1 MPQTIHPNA
10 SILIIDDEPQ
20 IRKFLDIA
28 LRAQGYQVH
37 VAENGMQGL
46 ETLATRGADLLILD
60 LGLPDME
67 GQQVLTEMRLWSDIP
82 VIVLS
87 ARPDENQKIKLLD
100 AGANDYVTKPFS
112 IQELC
117 ARIRVM
123 FRNKPQQSE
132 QNIVFDDGQLSVDV
146 AEHVVRFANE
156 EIILTKKEFQLLALL
171 IRHQGK
177 IVTQKQIMTE
187 LWGISHEEDTHY
199 LRILVKNSAAKLEI
213 LRSLQNI
220 FLPLQAWGY
229 VFKDNPKLKIK
240 REFAKLSF

>member
-1 MPQTIHPNA
+1 MPQTIHSNA

-28 LRAQGYQVH
+28 LRAQGYQVL

-67 GQQVLTEMRLWSDIP
+67 GQQVLTEMKQWSDIP

-146 AEHVVRFANE
+146 AEHVVTFAQE
-156 EIILTKKEFQLLALL
+156 EIVLTKKEFQLLALL

-199 LRILVKNSAAKLEI
+199 LRILVKKLRTKIGDSAVTPKYIFTIAGVG
-213 LRSLQNI
+213 LRFQGQS
-220 FLPLQAWGY
+220 
-229 VFKDNPKLKIK
+229 
-240 REFAKLSF
+240 

>member
-1 MPQTIHPNA
+1 MPQTIYPNA

-28 LRAQGYQVH
+28 LRAQGYQVQ
-37 VAENGMQGL
+37 VAENGMKGL
-46 ETLATRGADLLILD
+46 EILATRGADLLILD
-60 LGLPDME
+60 LGLPDIE
-67 GQQVLTEMRLWSDIP
+67 GQQVLTEMRQWSDIP

-117 ARIRVM
+117 ARIREM

-146 AEHVVRFANE
+146 AEHVVTFAQE
-156 EIILTKKEFQLLALL
+156 EIVLTKKEFQLLALL

-199 LRILVKNSAAKLEI
+199 LRILVKK
-213 LRSLQNI
+213 LRSKIGDSAVTPKYI
-220 FLPLQAWGY
+220 FTIAGVGLRFQGQ
-229 VFKDNPKLKIK
+229 
-240 REFAKLSF
+240 S

>member
-1 MPQTIHPNA
+1 MPQTTHPNA

-28 LRAQGYQVH
+28 LRAQGYQVQ
-37 VAENGMQGL
+37 VAENGMKGL
-46 ETLATRGADLLILD
+46 EILATRGADLLILD

-67 GQQVLTEMRLWSDIP
+67 GQQVLTEMRQWSDIP

-146 AEHVVRFANE
+146 AEHVVRFTNE
-156 EIILTKKEFQLLALL
+156 EIVLTKKEFQLLALL

-199 LRILVKNSAAKLEI
+199 LRILVKKLRTKIGDSAITPKYIFTIAGVG
-213 LRSLQNI
+213 LRFQGQS
-220 FLPLQAWGY
+220 
-229 VFKDNPKLKIK
+229 
-240 REFAKLSF
+240 

>member
-1 MPQTIHPNA
+1 MPHTFNQHA

-28 LRAQGYQVH
+28 LRAQGYSVH
-37 VAENGMQGL
+37 VAENGVKGL
-46 ETLATRGADLLILD
+46 ECLASRGADLLILD

-67 GQQVLTEMRLWSDIP
+67 GQEVLTELRQWSDIP

-87 ARPDENQKIKLLD
+87 ARPDENQKIRLLD

-123 FRNKPQQSE
+123 FRNKPQHLE
-132 QNIVFDDGQLSVDV
+132 QHIVFNDGQLWVDV
-146 AEHVVRFANE
+146 AEHTVQLAGQ
-156 EIILTKKEFQLLALL
+156 EITLTKKEFQLLALL

-199 LRILVKNSAAKLEI
+199 LRILVKKLRTKIGDSALSPKYIYTIAGVG
-213 LRSLQNI
+213 LR
-220 FLPLQAWGY
+220 FLG
-229 VFKDNPKLKIK
+229 
-240 REFAKLSF
+240 

>member
-1 MPQTIHPNA
+1 MPHSFNSPA

-37 VAENGMQGL
+37 VAENGMKGL
-46 ETLATRGADLLILD
+46 ESLATRGADLLILD

-67 GQQVLTEMRLWSDIP
+67 GLEVLTELRQWSDIP

-123 FRNKPQQSE
+123 FRNKPQQAE
-132 QNIVFDDGQLSVDV
+132 HNLIFNDGQLWIDV
-146 AEHVVRFANE
+146 AEHAAKLAGG
-156 EIILTKKEFQLLALL
+156 EITLTKKEFQLLALL

-199 LRILVKNSAAKLEI
+199 LRILVKKLRTKIGDSAVTPKYIFTIAGVG
-213 LRSLQNI
+213 LR
-220 FLPLQAWGY
+220 FG
-229 VFKDNPKLKIK
+229 
-240 REFAKLSF
+240 E

>member
-1 MPQTIHPNA
+1 MPQTIYPSA

-28 LRAQGYQVH
+28 LRAQGYQVQ
-37 VAENGMQGL
+37 VAENGMKGL
-46 ETLATRGADLLILD
+46 EILATRGADLLILD

-67 GQQVLTEMRLWSDIP
+67 GQQVLTEMRQWSDIP

-123 FRNKPQQSE
+123 FRNKPQLSE

-146 AEHVVRFANE
+146 AEHVVTFTQE
-156 EIILTKKEFQLLALL
+156 EIVLTKKEFQLLALL

-199 LRILVKNSAAKLEI
+199 LRILVKK
-213 LRSLQNI
+213 LRSKIGDSAVTPKYI
-220 FLPLQAWGY
+220 FTIAGVGLRFQGQ
-229 VFKDNPKLKIK
+229 
-240 REFAKLSF
+240 S

>member
-1 MPQTIHPNA
+1 MPQTIYPNA

-28 LRAQGYQVH
+28 LRAQDYQVQ
-37 VAENGMQGL
+37 VAENGMKGL
-46 ETLATRGADLLILD
+46 EILATRGADLLILD
-60 LGLPDME
+60 LGLPDIE
-67 GQQVLTEMRLWSDIP
+67 GQQVLTEMRQWSDIP

-87 ARPDENQKIKLLD
+87 ARPDENEKIKLLD

-146 AEHVVRFANE
+146 AEHVVRFAQE
-156 EIILTKKEFQLLALL
+156 EIVLSKKEFQLLALL

-199 LRILVKNSAAKLEI
+199 LRILVKKLRTKMGDSAVTPKYIFTIAGVG
-213 LRSLQNI
+213 LR
-220 FLPLQAWGY
+220 FLG
-229 VFKDNPKLKIK
+229 
-240 REFAKLSF
+240 ES

>member
-28 LRAQGYQVH
+28 LRAQGYQVY
-37 VAENGMQGL
+37 VAENGMKGL
-46 ETLATRGADLLILD
+46 EILATRGADLLILD

-67 GQQVLTEMRLWSDIP
+67 GQQVLTEMRQWSDIP

-146 AEHVVRFANE
+146 AEHVVKLAHE
-156 EIILTKKEFQLLALL
+156 EIVLTKKEFQLLALL

-199 LRILVKNSAAKLEI
+199 LRILVKK
-213 LRSLQNI
+213 LRSKIGDSAVTPKYI
-220 FLPLQAWGY
+220 FTIAGVGLRFDAA
-229 VFKDNPKLKIK
+229 N
-240 REFAKLSF
+240 RT

>member
-1 MPQTIHPNA
+1 MPHTFNQHA

-28 LRAQGYQVH
+28 LRAQGYSVH
-37 VAENGMQGL
+37 VAENGVKGL
-46 ETLATRGADLLILD
+46 ESLASRGADLLILD

-67 GQQVLTEMRLWSDIP
+67 GQEVLTELRQWSDIP

-87 ARPDENQKIKLLD
+87 ARPDENQKIRLLD

-123 FRNKPQQSE
+123 FRNKPQHLE
-132 QNIVFDDGQLSVDV
+132 QHIVFNDGQLWVDV
-146 AEHVVRFANE
+146 AEHTVQLAGQ
-156 EIILTKKEFQLLALL
+156 EITLTKKEFQLLALL

-187 LWGISHEEDTHY
+187 LWGITHEEDTHY
-199 LRILVKNSAAKLEI
+199 LRILVKKLRTKIGDSALSPKYIYTIAGVG
-213 LRSLQNI
+213 LR
-220 FLPLQAWGY
+220 FLG
-229 VFKDNPKLKIK
+229 
-240 REFAKLSF
+240 

>member
-1 MPQTIHPNA
+1 MPQSFHSQA

-37 VAENGMQGL
+37 VAENGMKGL
-46 ETLATRGADLLILD
+46 EVLATRGADLLILD
-60 LGLPDME
+60 LGLPDMD
-67 GQQVLTEMRLWSDIP
+67 GQAVLLELRQWSDIP

-123 FRNKPQQSE
+123 FRNKPQQAE
-132 QNIVFDDGQLSVDV
+132 HNLMFNDGQLWVDV
-146 AEHVVRFANE
+146 AEHAAKLAGE
-156 EIILTKKEFQLLALL
+156 DITLTKKEFQLLALL

-187 LWGISHEEDTHY
+187 LWGITHEEDTHY
-199 LRILVKNSAAKLEI
+199 LRILVKKLRTKIGDSAVTPKYIFTIAGVG
-213 LRSLQNI
+213 LR
-220 FLPLQAWGY
+220 FG
-229 VFKDNPKLKIK
+229 
-240 REFAKLSF
+240 E

>member
-1 MPQTIHPNA
+1 MR
-10 SILIIDDEPQ
+10 ILLVED
-20 IRKFLDIA
+20 DIA
-28 LRAQGYQVH
+28 LAQGVIIALRDQGFVVNH
-37 VAENGMQGL
+37 VSQGQQAL
-46 ETLATRGADLLILD
+46 TSIRIQDCDAVVLD
-60 LGLPDME
+60 LGLPDMDGLE
-67 GQQVLTEMRLWSDIP
+67 VLTELRQWSDIP

-146 AEHVVRFANE
+146 AEHVVTFAQE
-156 EIILTKKEFQLLALL
+156 EIVLTKKEFQLLALL

-199 LRILVKNSAAKLEI
+199 LRILVKK
-213 LRSLQNI
+213 LRSKIGDSAVTPKYI
-220 FLPLQAWGY
+220 FTIAGVGLRFDVA
-229 VFKDNPKLKIK
+229 N
-240 REFAKLSF
+240 RT

>member
-1 MPQTIHPNA
+1 MPHTFNQHA

-28 LRAQGYQVH
+28 LRAQGYSVH
-37 VAENGMQGL
+37 VAENGVKGL
-46 ETLATRGADLLILD
+46 ESLASRGADLLILD

-67 GQQVLTEMRLWSDIP
+67 GQEVLTELRQWSDIP

-87 ARPDENQKIKLLD
+87 ARPDENQKIRLLD

-123 FRNKPQQSE
+123 FRNKPQHLE
-132 QNIVFDDGQLSVDV
+132 QNIVFNDGQLWVDV
-146 AEHVVRFANE
+146 AEHTAQLDGQ
-156 EIILTKKEFQLLALL
+156 EITLTKKEFQLLALL
-171 IRHQGK
+171 IRYQGK

-187 LWGISHEEDTHY
+187 LWGITHEEDTHY
-199 LRILVKNSAAKLEI
+199 LRILVKKLRTKIGDSALSPKYIYTIAGVG
-213 LRSLQNI
+213 LR
-220 FLPLQAWGY
+220 FLG
-229 VFKDNPKLKIK
+229 
-240 REFAKLSF
+240 

>member
-1 MPQTIHPNA
+1 MAQLNLQT

-37 VAENGMQGL
+37 VAENGMKGL

-67 GQQVLTEMRLWSDIP
+67 GKDVLTELRQWSDIP

-87 ARPDENQKIKLLD
+87 ARPDENQKIELLD

-112 IQELC
+112 IQELS

-123 FRNKPQQSE
+123 FRNKPQIE
-132 QNIVFDDGQLSVDV
+132 QNIIFNDGCLWVDV
-146 AEHVVRFANE
+146 AEHLAKVEGE
-156 EIILTKKEFQLLALL
+156 EIVLTKKEFQLLALL

-187 LWGISHEEDTHY
+187 LWGITHKEDTHY
-199 LRILVKNSAAKLEI
+199 LRILVKKLRTKIGDSALSPKYIFTIAGVG
-213 LRSLQNI
+213 LR
-220 FLPLQAWGY
+220 FGG
-229 VFKDNPKLKIK
+229 V
-240 REFAKLSF
+240 

>member
-1 MPQTIHPNA
+1 M
-10 SILIIDDEPQ
+10 
-20 IRKFLDIA
+20 
-28 LRAQGYQVH
+28 H
-37 VAENGMQGL
+37 VAENGMKGL
-46 ETLATRGADLLILD
+46 EILATRGADLLILD

-67 GQQVLTEMRLWSDIP
+67 GQQVLTEMRQWSDIP

-146 AEHVVRFANE
+146 AEHVVTFAQE
-156 EIILTKKEFQLLALL
+156 EIVLSKKEFQLLALL

-199 LRILVKNSAAKLEI
+199 LRILLKK
-213 LRSLQNI
+213 LRSKIGDSAVTPKYI
-220 FLPLQAWGY
+220 FTIAGVGLRFDAA
-229 VFKDNPKLKIK
+229 N
-240 REFAKLSF
+240 RT

>member
-1 MPQTIHPNA
+1 MPHTFNQHA

-28 LRAQGYQVH
+28 LRAQGYSVH
-37 VAENGMQGL
+37 VAENGVKGL
-46 ETLATRGADLLILD
+46 ESLASRGADLLILD

-67 GQQVLTEMRLWSDIP
+67 GQEVLTELRQWSDIP

-87 ARPDENQKIKLLD
+87 ARPDENQKIRLLD

-123 FRNKPQQSE
+123 FRNKPQHLE
-132 QNIVFDDGQLSVDV
+132 QNIIFNDGQLWVDV
-146 AEHVVRFANE
+146 AEHTVQLAGQ
-156 EIILTKKEFQLLALL
+156 EITLTKKEFQLLALL

-187 LWGISHEEDTHY
+187 LWGITHEEDTHY
-199 LRILVKNSAAKLEI
+199 LRILVKKLRTKIGDSALSPKYIYTIAGVG
-213 LRSLQNI
+213 LR
-220 FLPLQAWGY
+220 FLG
-229 VFKDNPKLKIK
+229 
-240 REFAKLSF
+240 

>member
-46 ETLATRGADLLILD
+46 EILATRGADLLILD

-117 ARIRVM
+117 ARIRVI

-132 QNIVFDDGQLSVDV
+132 LNIVFDDGQLTVDV
-146 AEHVVRFANE
+146 AEHVVKFANE
-156 EIILTKKEFQLLALL
+156 EIALSKKEFQLLALL

-199 LRILVKNSAAKLEI
+199 LRILVKK
-213 LRSLQNI
+213 LRSKIGDSAVTPKYI
-220 FLPLQAWGY
+220 FTIAGVGLRFLGESYGSP
-229 VFKDNPKLKIK
+229 
-240 REFAKLSF
+240 

>member
-1 MPQTIHPNA
+1 MPQTIYPNA

-28 LRAQGYQVH
+28 LRAQGYQVQ
-37 VAENGMQGL
+37 VAENGMKGL
-46 ETLATRGADLLILD
+46 EILATRGADLLILD
-60 LGLPDME
+60 LGLPDIE
-67 GQQVLTEMRLWSDIP
+67 GQQVLTEMRQWSDIP

-146 AEHVVRFANE
+146 AEHVVTFAQE
-156 EIILTKKEFQLLALL
+156 EIVLTKKEFQLLALL

-199 LRILVKNSAAKLEI
+199 LRILVKK
-213 LRSLQNI
+213 LRSKIGDSAVTPKYI
-220 FLPLQAWGY
+220 FTIAGVGLRFQGQ
-229 VFKDNPKLKIK
+229 
-240 REFAKLSF
+240 S

>member
-1 MPQTIHPNA
+1 MPQTLNHQV

-28 LRAQGYQVH
+28 LRAQGYQVQ
-37 VAENGMQGL
+37 VAENGMKGL
-46 ETLATRGADLLILD
+46 EILATRGADLLILD
-60 LGLPDME
+60 LGLPDIE
-67 GQQVLTEMRLWSDIP
+67 GQQVLTEMRQWSDIP

-146 AEHVVRFANE
+146 AEHVVTFAQE
-156 EIILTKKEFQLLALL
+156 EIVLTKKEFQLLALL

-199 LRILVKNSAAKLEI
+199 LRILVKK
-213 LRSLQNI
+213 LRSKIGDSAVTPKYI
-220 FLPLQAWGY
+220 FTIAGVGLRFQGQ
-229 VFKDNPKLKIK
+229 
-240 REFAKLSF
+240 S